1 MKQVVFNNEGLTDDE
16 IEMREQRVKKI
27 IKNSQ
32 NELLLCKVDGVYHFV
47 GGHPENN
54 ESIQECAKREV
65 KEETG
70 IDIESDSFT
79 PFLELR
85 EYKSDYFGTGKNGLA
100 TITYIEGVT
109 DKRFSYEDRKLDEK
123 ESEKDFEL
131 EYVSLDDVMNILE
144 QNRTI
149 AKGQKKEFITTEMM
163 NVILEYQKQLRNKTK
178 ETTSLDDEMER

>member
-16 IEMREQRVKKI
+16 IEMREQRVKI
-27 IKNSQ
+27 LIKNSQ

-85 EYKSDYFGTGKNGLA
+85 EYKSDYF
-100 TITYIEGVT
+100 
-109 DKRFSYEDRKLDEK
+109 F
-123 ESEKDFEL
+123 F
-131 EYVSLDDVMNILE
+131 
-144 QNRTI
+144 
-149 AKGQKKEFITTEMM
+149 F
-163 NVILEYQKQLRNKTK
+163 
-178 ETTSLDDEMER
+178 